1 MPGSG
6 DYFSQYLKNDF
17 DSLDKEMSGAQWF
30 QKEQERD
37 SQKELAEQNELEKG
51 RVEEEKESPASS
63 TADPFRPTYDRKKSS
78 ESKKE
83 RLERIKKEYEHKP
96 FISVGAWEDLR
107 KRRDKRKQVQQQIVD
122 QSFRDGLSA
131 NSPNLTQEVEQNEPT
146 IMPPQRFSSVKPFC
160 KKAAW
165 EEEDDPDAADWW
177 KGEPEP
183 KPEPMEEKPW
193 YANLKLP
200 GGLQEDLP
208 FVPFWAKKMK
218 FDPKELDVVPQL
230 TKPENEYTLNINNI
244 KDKMRDFALNIYPK
258 KIVEINKGLIEK
270 GMKPIFSYEDALE
283 SDNHLPLEFLE
294 EYQNDVSPSVYSE
307 EMHNALALEE
317 TGFDPIG
324 QAWEDLAGEEPGKG
338 REFSGIE
345 KEVDRRIKELTK
357 DQNREVNPSA
367 EDLEKWLKSS
377 GAKRFCK
384 RAGKSVFAT
393 LNDIMSDFIQLQK
406 LLTLGTLSGLSEAVV
421 IGFDG
426 LAGRFRKEFEN
437 GSPKPEIISDA
448 VYRKDLLRWIQGIIK
463 ECEEMLARADEQA
476 KEVLTRTI
484 TSLQNVKK
492 DYE

>member
-1 MPGSG
+1 
-6 DYFSQYLKNDF
+6 
-17 DSLDKEMSGAQWF
+17 
-30 QKEQERD
+30 
-37 SQKELAEQNELEKG
+37 
-51 RVEEEKESPASS
+51 
-63 TADPFRPTYDRKKSS
+63 
-78 ESKKE
+78 
-83 RLERIKKEYEHKP
+83 
-96 FISVGAWEDLR
+96 LR

-270 GMKPIFSYEDALE
+270 GMKPIFSYEDALD

-307 EMHNALALEE
+307 EMHNALTLEE

>member
-1 MPGSG
+1 VWVMIR
-6 DYFSQYLKNDF
+6 
-17 DSLDKEMSGAQWF
+17 E
-30 QKEQERD
+30 EQEKIKELE
-37 SQKELAEQNELEKG
+37 KELAARREGTPSSEDLEKWLKSSG
-51 RVEEEKESPASS
+51 AKRFCKRAATAEEEGPEDKEEWEQ
-63 TADPFRPTYDRKKSS
+63 S
-78 ESKKE
+78 E
-83 RLERIKKEYEHKP
+83 
-96 FISVGAWEDLR
+96 
-107 KRRDKRKQVQQQIVD
+107 
-122 QSFRDGLSA
+122 
-131 NSPNLTQEVEQNEPT
+131 
-146 IMPPQRFSSVKPFC
+146 
-160 KKAAW
+160 
-165 EEEDDPDAADWW
+165 DWW

-384 RAGKSVFAT
+384 RADRAVLALMNPLIKAIETFKRAL
-393 LNDIMSDFIQLQK
+393 LNRLPLNLVLYARDDLI
-406 LLTLGTLSGLSEAVV
+406 
-421 IGFDG
+421 
-426 LAGRFRKEFEN
+426 KEFE
-437 GSPKPEIISDA
+437 E
-448 VYRKDLLRWIQGIIK
+448 
-463 ECEEMLARADEQA
+463 
-476 KEVLTRTI
+476 
-484 TSLQNVKK
+484 NVKTGEQFYSTGKGNLFLK
-492 DYE
+492 DVVNALRETIDYIETIEQSFKQTPNSDSRIQDTLNEASILLNNLKVLDIKIKTKYAI